1 MSTMARCAPDSTAPL
16 PMTSPSP
23 LAPPVMTTTRSSS
36 EKVWIVGACV
46 TAPAPVV
53 VSVPLAGCIVSV
65 WEEVAVREGGWRRL
79 RVSRGGRGGLGVV
92 GLMRRRR
99 RRGEEEQVRLR
110 RRGSGF

>member
-36 EKVWIVGACV
+36 EKVGIVGAWV
-46 TAPAPVV
+46 TGPTAC
-53 VSVPLAGCIVSV
+53 SLPLAGCIVSV
-65 WEEVAVREGGWRRL
+65 WEKVAVREGGWRRL
-79 RVSRGGRGGLGVV
+79 RVSRGGRGGLEVV
-92 GLMRRRR
+92 GWMRRRR